1 MVKSRYSALL
11 MLFYHF
17 VELFMDEPTEK
28 LAMELPHER
37 LKGRTII
44 SIAHQINT
52 VIDSDL
58 IMAIYYGTVSEMGA
72 P

>member
-17 VELFMDEPTEK
+17 AEFFMDEPTEK
-28 LAMELPHER
+28 LAMELPHKR

-58 IMAIYYGTVSEMGA
+58 IMAIYYGTVFEMGA